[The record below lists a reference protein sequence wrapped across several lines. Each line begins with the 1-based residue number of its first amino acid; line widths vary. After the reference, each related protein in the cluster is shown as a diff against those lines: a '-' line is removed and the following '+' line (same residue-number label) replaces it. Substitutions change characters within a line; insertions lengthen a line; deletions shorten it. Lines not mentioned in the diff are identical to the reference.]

1 VRKLKKNINDF
12 ELDSQSNQELK
23 EKIELYK
30 TIIDITYNWIVVVN
44 IDGEITMINNPYCSF
59 LGIKKEDAIGKH
71 VTEIIPNTR
80 MHIVAKSG
88 KREIGDV
95 QKIKG
100 NQMIADR
107 IPIFVEGKLV
117 GAVGTVVFKDIAEL
131 DSYVKKVTVMEK
143 ELEFYKAELKKAL
156 GSKYTFENI
165 IGESDAINQAK
176 KLAKKVSKTRSSI
189 LILGESGTGKELF
202 AHSIHNESPRSNYPL
217 IKINCASI
225 PKDLLESELFG
236 YEEGAF
242 TGAKKGGKPG
252 KFEMAN
258 NSTIFL
264 DEIGE
269 LPMNMQAKLLR
280 AIQERE
286 IERIGGTKS
295 TTLDVRIIAATN
307 RDLEKM
313 VKNGE
318 FREDLYYRLN
328 VIKVTIPSLRERK
341 EDISMLAKYLLR
353 KVSDDMGRFVTEITP
368 KAMELL
374 EEYDWPGNIRE
385 LENTIERA
393 INLVD
398 KEARIKVSHLPYY
411 IQSLNNNNADTF
423 YNINLKKL
431 VSELEITEIKKAISI
446 SKGNKFHAAKM
457 LGISRTSLYEK
468 MQKYNML
475 TK

>member
-1 VRKLKKNINDF
+1 MKKNINDF

-143 ELEFYKAELKKAL
+143 ELEFYKAEWKKAL

>member
-1 VRKLKKNINDF
+1 
-12 ELDSQSNQELK
+12 
-23 EKIELYK
+23 
-30 TIIDITYNWIVVVN
+30 
-44 IDGEITMINNPYCSF
+44 
-59 LGIKKEDAIGKH
+59 
-71 VTEIIPNTR
+71 
-80 MHIVAKSG
+80 
-88 KREIGDV
+88 
-95 QKIKG
+95 
-100 NQMIADR
+100 
-107 IPIFVEGKLV
+107 
-117 GAVGTVVFKDIAEL
+117 
-131 DSYVKKVTVMEK
+131 
-143 ELEFYKAELKKAL
+143 
-156 GSKYTFENI
+156 
-165 IGESDAINQAK
+165 
-176 KLAKKVSKTRSSI
+176 
-189 LILGESGTGKELF
+189 
-202 AHSIHNESPRSNYPL
+202 
-217 IKINCASI
+217 
-225 PKDLLESELFG
+225 
-236 YEEGAF
+236 
-242 TGAKKGGKPG
+242 
-252 KFEMAN
+252 
-258 NSTIFL
+258 
-264 DEIGE
+264 
-269 LPMNMQAKLLR
+269 MNMQAKLLR

-446 SKGNKFHAAKM
+446 SKGNKLHAAKM

>member
-1 VRKLKKNINDF
+1 MKKNINDF

>member
-1 VRKLKKNINDF
+1 MKKNINDF

-143 ELEFYKAELKKAL
+143 ELEFYKDELKKAL

>member
-1 VRKLKKNINDF
+1 LKKNINDF

>member
-1 VRKLKKNINDF
+1 MKKNINDF

-143 ELEFYKAELKKAL
+143 ELEFYKDELKKAL

-446 SKGNKFHAAKM
+446 SKGNKLHAAKM

>member
-1 VRKLKKNINDF
+1 MKKNINDF

-143 ELEFYKAELKKAL
+143 ELEFYKAEWKKAL

-446 SKGNKFHAAKM
+446 SKGNKLHAAKM